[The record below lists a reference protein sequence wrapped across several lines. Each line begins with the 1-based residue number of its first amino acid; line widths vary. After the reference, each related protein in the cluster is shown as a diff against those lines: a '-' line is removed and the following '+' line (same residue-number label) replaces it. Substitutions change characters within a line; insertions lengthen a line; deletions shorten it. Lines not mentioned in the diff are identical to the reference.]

1 MRYPLNAHRKDI
13 VDAEGARER
22 EKELAKGIQE
32 GEIDEDDA
40 LGGGFRG
47 PCIAMRVVFSCFE
60 HKCCGKQLRGRRFE
74 DELSRE
80 SSIAV
85 ELGKQR
91 AVNYIYKTASSATT
105 VRCCQPHELERG
117 VRAEQL
123 ARIESDCRYNFHYRV
138 VSDLLLSGSKFHS
151 DLPQSCSDV
160 QCVQCSTEGDA
171 YSPSQERHSD
181 KRLPSLYVY
190 FCISFAPHLA
200 QRWRYHSEDSTH
212 WSVSGGRLGCEPR
225 QNGSHL
231 QVYG

>member
-1 MRYPLNAHRKDI
+1 
-13 VDAEGARER
+13 
-22 EKELAKGIQE
+22 
-32 GEIDEDDA
+32 
-40 LGGGFRG
+40 
-47 PCIAMRVVFSCFE
+47 MRVVFSCFE

-105 VRCCQPHELERG
+105 VRCGQPHELERG

-123 ARIESDCRYNFHYRV
+123 VRQLN
-138 VSDLLLSGSKFHS
+138 LS
-151 DLPQSCSDV
+151 QSCSDV
-160 QCVQCSTEGDA
+160 QCSNEGDA
-171 YSPSQERHSD
+171 YWPSQERLSD
-181 KRLPSLYVY
+181 KRLPSLDVY
-190 FCISFAPHLA
+190 FCISLAPHLA